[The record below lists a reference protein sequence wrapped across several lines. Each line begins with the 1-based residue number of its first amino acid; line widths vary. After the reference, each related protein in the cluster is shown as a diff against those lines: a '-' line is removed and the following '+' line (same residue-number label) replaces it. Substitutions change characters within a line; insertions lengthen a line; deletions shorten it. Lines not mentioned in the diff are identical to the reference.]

1 LEAQVG
7 AGGFESFV
15 ERAIV
20 GDGLTDPLFKSGV
33 LGGDSLDDIA
43 CPFGFQ
49 VADLAEQFANAVAL
63 KQKSVWAVLSASSAL
78 RARSR
83 QVDLRALSVSTAS
96 RCCWLPVC
104 RMASATAVFASGLV

>member
-1 LEAQVG
+1 MVMSGTCSQWDSKAQSGFEVGDSTVLEAQVG

-20 GDGLTDPLFKSGV
+20 GDELTDPLFKSGV
-33 LGGDSLDDIA
+33 LGGDSLDVIA

-63 KQKSVWAVLSASSAL
+63 KQNLRVGGLECVLGIEGPL
-78 RARSR
+78 
-83 QVDLRALSVSTAS
+83 T
-96 RCCWLPVC
+96 P
-104 RMASATAVFASGLV
+104 G